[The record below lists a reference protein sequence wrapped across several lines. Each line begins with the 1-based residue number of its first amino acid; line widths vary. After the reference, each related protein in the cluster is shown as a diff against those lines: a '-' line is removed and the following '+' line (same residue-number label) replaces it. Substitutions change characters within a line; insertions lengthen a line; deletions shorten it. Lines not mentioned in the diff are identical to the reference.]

1 MVSLSLAFGT
11 LFGWHVFLI
20 SKNMTTIEVNLE
32 ILKLINS
39 MDISLV
45 IEIV

>member
-20 SKNMTTIEVNLE
+20 SKNMTTIEVSLE
-32 ILKLINS
+32 ILKLYTQHS
-39 MDISLV
+39 YFFG
-45 IEIV
+45 